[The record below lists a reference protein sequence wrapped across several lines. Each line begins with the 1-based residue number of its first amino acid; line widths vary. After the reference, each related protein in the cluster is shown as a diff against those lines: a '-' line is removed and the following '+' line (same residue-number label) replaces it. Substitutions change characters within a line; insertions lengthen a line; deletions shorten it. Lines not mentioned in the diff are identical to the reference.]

1 MNKNEAAEV
10 LQLLDAI
17 IKKLGCAIG
26 KEFSQTG
33 SDSLLQEVEKFRKN
47 IEEIINRNTIKEK

>member
-1 MNKNEAAEV
+1 MNENDAAEV
-10 LQLLDAI
+10 LRLLNAI

-33 SDSLLQEVEKFRKN
+33 SANLLQEVEKFQKN
-47 IEEIINRNTIKEK
+47 IEEIISRNTTKER

>member
-1 MNKNEAAEV
+1 MNETEVAEA
-10 LQLLDAI
+10 LRLLDAI

-33 SDSLLQEVEKFRKN
+33 STNLLQEVEKFRKN
-47 IEEIINRNTIKEK
+47 IEEIINRNTTKEK